1 MLKKPNEI
9 AVALR
14 EAGRKKTQLS
24 LDRMF
29 VLGILAGVYIGF
41 GAQLATTVSMD
52 LAPKVGVGL
61 SNMIS
66 GGVFS
71 VGLMLVVLGGAELF
85 TGNNL
90 IWISFLSRRSKASA
104 VFRNWATVF
113 LGNFVGSMLL
123 AILIFVGG
131 FYTMGGNALG
141 IRALTIANGKV
152 NIGFIQLI
160 ARGIVCNWL
169 VCLAVWI
176 ATSAEDT
183 TGKILACFFPI
194 MAFVASG
201 FEHSIANMFFIPIGI
216 LLKGVPNLVSL
227 AGLNLEHLTWTGFLT
242 RNLLPV
248 TIGNIIGGGFFVAT
262 LYWYVYL
269 RPEARALDMIAEL
282 NPVAN
287 ENERVR
293 ILSWPRSRELTE

>member
-9 AVALR
+9 AVAVR
-14 EAGRKKTQLS
+14 ESGRKKTQLS

-29 VLGILAGVYIGF
+29 ILGILAGVYIGF

-52 LAPKVGVGL
+52 LAPIVGVGL

-90 IWISFLSRRSKASA
+90 IWLSFLSRRSKATA
-104 VFRNWATVF
+104 VFRNWGTVF
-113 LGNFVGSMLL
+113 LGNFVGSILL

-141 IRALTIANGKV
+141 VRALTIAYGKV

-201 FEHSIANMFFIPIGI
+201 FEHSIANMFFIPMGI
-216 LLKGVPNLVSL
+216 LLRGVPNLVSQ
-227 AGLNLEHLTWTGFLT
+227 AGLNLEYLTWTGFLT
-242 RNLLPV
+242 RNLFPV
-248 TIGNIIGGGFFVAT
+248 TIGNVIGGGFFVAT

-282 NPVAN
+282 NPATNKN
-287 ENERVR
+287 ELVR

>member
-14 EAGRKKTQLS
+14 EAGRRKTQLS

-29 VLGILAGVYIGF
+29 ILGILAGVYIGF

-61 SNMIS
+61 SNLIS
-66 GGVFS
+66 GGAFS

-90 IWISFLSRRSKASA
+90 IWLSFLSRRSTATA
-104 VFRNWATVF
+104 VLRNWITVF
-113 LGNFVGSMLL
+113 LGNFVGSILL
-123 AILIFVGG
+123 AILIFIGG

-141 IRALTIANGKV
+141 IRALTIANSKV
-152 NIGFIQLI
+152 NIGFMQLI

-169 VCLAVWI
+169 VCLAVWT

-216 LLKGVPNLVSL
+216 LLKGVPNLVTQ
-227 AGLNLEHLTWTGFLT
+227 AGLNLEYLTWTGFLT

-248 TIGNIIGGGFFVAT
+248 TIGNVIGGGFFVAT

-282 NPVAN
+282 NLVTN
-287 ENERVR
+287 EKERVR
-293 ILSWPRSRELTE
+293 MLSWPRSRELTE

>member
-14 EAGRKKTQLS
+14 EAGRRKTQLS

-29 VLGILAGVYIGF
+29 ILGILAGVYIGF

-61 SNMIS
+61 SNLIS
-66 GGVFS
+66 GGAFS

-90 IWISFLSRRSKASA
+90 IWLSFLSRRSTATA
-104 VFRNWATVF
+104 VLRNWITVF
-113 LGNFVGSMLL
+113 LGNFVGSILL
-123 AILIFVGG
+123 AILIFIGG

-141 IRALTIANGKV
+141 IRALTIANSKV
-152 NIGFIQLI
+152 NIGFMQLI

-169 VCLAVWI
+169 VCLAVWT

-216 LLKGVPNLVSL
+216 LLKGVPNLVTQ
-227 AGLNLEHLTWTGFLT
+227 AGLNLEYLTWTGFLT

-248 TIGNIIGGGFFVAT
+248 TIGNVIGGGFFVAT

-282 NPVAN
+282 NLVTN
-287 ENERVR
+287 EKERVR
-293 ILSWPRSRELTE
+293 MLSWPRSRELSE

>member
-9 AVALR
+9 AVAVR
-14 EAGRKKTQLS
+14 ESGRKKTQLS

-29 VLGILAGVYIGF
+29 ILGILAGVYIGF

-52 LAPKVGVGL
+52 LAPIVGVGL

-90 IWISFLSRRSKASA
+90 IWLSFLSRRSKASA

-113 LGNFVGSMLL
+113 LGNFVGSILL
-123 AILIFVGG
+123 AILIFIGG

-141 IRALTIANGKV
+141 VRALTIANGKV

-216 LLKGVPNLVSL
+216 LLKGVPNLVSQ
-227 AGLNLEHLTWTGFLT
+227 AGLNLQHLTWTGFLT

-248 TIGNIIGGGFFVAT
+248 TIGNVIGGGFFVAT

-282 NPVAN
+282 NPVTN

-293 ILSWPRSRELTE
+293 TLFWPRTRELTE

>member
-90 IWISFLSRRSKASA
+90 IWISFLSRRSKVTA
-104 VFRNWATVF
+104 VLRNWATVF

-216 LLKGVPNLVSL
+216 LLKGVPNLVSQ
-227 AGLNLEHLTWTGFLT
+227 AGLNLEHLTWTGFLS

-287 ENERVR
+287 ENQRVR

>member
-14 EAGRKKTQLS
+14 EAGKRKTQLS

-29 VLGILAGVYIGF
+29 ILGILAGVYIGF

-61 SNMIS
+61 SNLIS
-66 GGVFS
+66 GGAFS

-90 IWISFLSRRSKASA
+90 IWLSFLSRRSTATA
-104 VFRNWATVF
+104 VLRNWITVF
-113 LGNFVGSMLL
+113 LGNFVGSILL
-123 AILIFVGG
+123 AILIFIGG

-141 IRALTIANGKV
+141 IRALTIANSKV
-152 NIGFIQLI
+152 NIGFMQLI

-169 VCLAVWI
+169 VCLAVWT

-216 LLKGVPNLVSL
+216 LLKGVPNLVTQ
-227 AGLNLEHLTWTGFLT
+227 AGLNLEYLTWTGFLT

-248 TIGNIIGGGFFVAT
+248 TIGNVIGGGFFVAT

-282 NPVAN
+282 NLVTN
-287 ENERVR
+287 EKERVR
-293 ILSWPRSRELTE
+293 MLSWPRSRELTE

>member
-61 SNMIS
+61 SNLIS
-66 GGVFS
+66 GGAFS

-90 IWISFLSRRSKASA
+90 IWISFLSRRSKATA
-104 VFRNWATVF
+104 VLRNWTTVF
-113 LGNFVGSMLL
+113 LGNFVGSILL
-123 AILIFVGG
+123 ATLIFIGG

-169 VCLAVWI
+169 VCLAVWT

-216 LLKGVPNLVSL
+216 LLKGVPNLVSQ
-227 AGLNLEHLTWTGFLT
+227 AGLNLEYLTWTGFLT
-242 RNLLPV
+242 RNLIPV
-248 TIGNIIGGGFFVAT
+248 TIGNVIGGGFFVAT

-282 NPVAN
+282 NPATN

-293 ILSWPRSRELTE
+293 ILSWPRTRELTE

>member
-14 EAGRKKTQLS
+14 ESGRKKTQLS

-29 VLGILAGVYIGF
+29 ILGILAGVYIGF

-52 LAPKVGVGL
+52 LAPIVGVGL
-61 SNMIS
+61 SNLIS
-66 GGVFS
+66 GGAFS

-90 IWISFLSRRSKASA
+90 IWLSFLSRRSKATA

-131 FYTMGGNALG
+131 FYTIGGNALG

-152 NIGFIQLI
+152 NIGFIQLV

-194 MAFVASG
+194 MTFVASG
-201 FEHSIANMFFIPIGI
+201 FEHSIANMFFIPMGI
-216 LLKGVPNLVSL
+216 LLKGVPNLVSQ
-227 AGLNLEHLTWTGFLT
+227 AGLNIEYLTWTGFLT
-242 RNLLPV
+242 RNLVPV

-282 NPVAN
+282 NPATS
-287 ENERVR
+287 ENELVR

>member
-14 EAGRKKTQLS
+14 EAGRRKTQLS

-29 VLGILAGVYIGF
+29 ILGILAGVYIGF

-61 SNMIS
+61 SNLIS
-66 GGVFS
+66 GGAFS

-90 IWISFLSRRSKASA
+90 IWLSFLSHRSTATA
-104 VFRNWATVF
+104 VLRNWITVF
-113 LGNFVGSMLL
+113 LGNFVGSILL
-123 AILIFVGG
+123 AILIFIGG

-152 NIGFIQLI
+152 NIGFMQLI

-169 VCLAVWI
+169 VCLAVWT

-216 LLKGVPNLVSL
+216 LLKGVPNLVTQ
-227 AGLNLEHLTWTGFLT
+227 AGLNLEYLTWTGFLT

-248 TIGNIIGGGFFVAT
+248 TIGNVIGGGFFVAT

-269 RPEARALDMIAEL
+269 RPEARAIDMITEL
-282 NPVAN
+282 NLVTN

-293 ILSWPRSRELTE
+293 MLSWPRSRELTE